1 MKMGGSFTYDVTR
14 QLYQPLQ
21 NGVYRFTGSPAV
33 APNPFQ
39 FQQSF
44 ALVPEAA
51 LMFPKAYVVG
61 SFFQDDWRIHE
72 RLTLNLGLRYDVEII
87 KDIPDWPADTDM
99 NNLDP
104 RVGFAWDPKGDQ
116 KWAIRGG
123 FGRFT
128 QQYAIFTI
136 VKGGVGG
143 RNGQV
148 TLSLAPTD
156 PLFPVFPNVLPAF
169 PPGAVLPPRD
179 IQEISPDLEN
189 EHAWT
194 ANIGFQRQLAA
205 RTSLSVDANINRGV
219 KHGFL
224 DFNQA
229 APVDKA
235 ALNAAMAAAPLT
247 TVFRTAAQADATRP
261 LTPVNNGF
269 RRMDVLTMEGR
280 SWYQG
285 VRASAR
291 HQSTDLTLTA
301 SYTLSKSEDRLNH
314 WFAPEDSSDPEL
326 DRGRTGADTP
336 HNFVASATWDLP
348 GDNFV
353 INGWRLSAVQHS
365 QSGTPYSLR
374 YAGNNPT
381 GTGLTQCTNRGC
393 QVARPGD
400 RNTERGP
407 FINYTDVTLSRTFQT
422 SGSTPAVR
430 PCSRGASSRS
440 RSLTDTDRIPGP
452 GARVPGSSTHDEGR
466 ASWRPP
472 FVFQEN
478 DS

>member
-1 MKMGGSFTYDVTR
+1 
-14 QLYQPLQ
+14 
-21 NGVYRFTGSPAV
+21 
-33 APNPFQ
+33 
-39 FQQSF
+39 
-44 ALVPEAA
+44 
-51 LMFPKAYVVG
+51 VVG
-61 SFFQDDWRIHE
+61 SFFQDDWHIHE

-99 NNLDP
+99 DNLDP

-224 DFNQA
+224 DMNQA
-229 APVDKA
+229 QPISKDV
-235 ALNAAMAAAPLT
+235 LNAALASNPNG
-247 TVFRTAAQADATRP
+247 VIRTQAQADATRP
-261 LTPVNNGF
+261 ITPGPNGF
-269 RRMDVLTMEGR
+269 RRMDLLTNEGR
-280 SWYQG
+280 SWYEG
-285 VRASAR
+285 VRFAVQ
-291 HQSTDLTLTA
+291 HHTTPLILGA

-314 WFAPEDSSDPEL
+314 WFSPEDSSNPEL
-326 DRGRTGADTP
+326 DRAPTGADTP
-336 HNFVASATWDLP
+336 HNLVTNIMWNVP
-348 GDNFV
+348 GKGP
-353 INGWRLSAVQHS
+353 ILGGWRLSSVSHH
-365 QSGTPYSLR
+365 QSGSPYTIR
-374 YAGNNPT
+374 YAGDPT
-381 GTGLTQCTNRGC
+381 GGGLTGGCSSRGC
-393 QVARPGD
+393 QSSRPGE
-400 RNTERGP
+400 RNTERGK
-407 FINYTDVTLSRTFQT
+407 FINYADITLARSFPVGPNKLEVRADMFNAFNNQNLLAGGYIALVGNPRFGQHSGGSNVFPGRQFQFAAT
-422 SGSTPAVR
+422 YR
-430 PCSRGASSRS
+430 
-440 RSLTDTDRIPGP
+440 
-452 GARVPGSSTHDEGR
+452 
-466 ASWRPP
+466 
-472 FVFQEN
+472 F
-478 DS
+478 